1 MRHRVSLD
9 RPVITRSVK
18 QYETF
23 SSEKSRYKVLV
34 GSSVSLPARIGLTIV
49 CQATGT
55 PKPTITWSRG
65 DVKIEGSSNNIKIKS
80 EGRLRIKV
88 LTSDDIGR
96 YECTATNTYG
106 YDTATT
112 NVQIAGEFT
121 GSFHFSCIFG
131 MYIVELNAI

>member
-1 MRHRVSLD
+1 MRHRVFLE

-18 QYETF
+18 QYETI
-23 SSEKSRYKVLV
+23 SPEKSRYKVLV
-34 GSSVSLPARIGLTIV
+34 GSSVSSPAKIALTIV
-49 CQATGT
+49 CQAKGT

-65 DVKIEGSSNNIKIKS
+65 GVKIEGSSNNIKIKS
-80 EGRLRIKV
+80 GGRLRIKV

-112 NVQIAGEFT
+112 NVQIAGEFARSYRFRVFLRCT
-121 GSFHFSCIFG
+121 
-131 MYIVELNAI
+131 L